1 MERKPGDPA
10 GGFSGKK
17 TPESVSIRDPGKAAV
32 DHFYEKLAKLN
43 ESSGLSSVSSARRFN
58 LRETMLDLHQL
69 YREVIKRGGFYQ
81 VTKFGKWGDVASAS
95 NLKSSLSM
103 SAAQLH
109 NIYEILLLQYELMY
123 CRKMPQVVNT
133 WPNKSFKDS
142 GLSQSYSTEKRKHCD
157 ESSISF
163 PKESNNNKKIKNEV
177 DAPLKPRT
185 AYHIFLR
192 LEINRLRVIYGET
205 RSDTQNLRDMA
216 IDAWRCLSDKDKQ
229 PYIEASV
236 MDKERYD
243 KEMAAH
249 HKQIENRKI
258 NVTGEG
264 QSVGPAINP
273 TDEKI
278 MKFPKEESVH
288 LENKKINVNGERQ
301 SVGPSINPNDER
313 IMKFPKEESVYRVC
327 LEGDESEEVLSQDE
341 CHVMEL
347 AVEEMKNARSI
358 SNDDP
363 IFHIEWGI
371 MP

>member
-43 ESSGLSSVSSARRFN
+43 ESSGLSSVFN